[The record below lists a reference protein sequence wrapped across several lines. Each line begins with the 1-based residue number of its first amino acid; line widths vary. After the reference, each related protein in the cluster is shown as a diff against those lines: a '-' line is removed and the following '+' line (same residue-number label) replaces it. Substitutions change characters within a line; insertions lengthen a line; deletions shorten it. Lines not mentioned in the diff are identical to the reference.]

1 MCMNRVPKVYFA
13 TQVASNPPTIVLFT
27 NGPDLLDNTYK
38 RYLLKAFRDSLP
50 FKEVPIKLYLRAKER
65 DKTVREKKPARKVVK
80 KQKDREVGELW
91 DDV

>member
-1 MCMNRVPKVYFA
+1 
-13 TQVASNPPTIVLFT
+13 
-27 NGPDLLDNTYK
+27 
-38 RYLLKAFRDSLP
+38 LLKTFRDFLP

-80 KQKDREVGELW
+80 KQKNREVGELW